1 MEAGKCVAK
10 APLGSVII
18 GVLILG
24 LFIAQ
29 ASVEARSCCD
39 SKAGRNCYQACVSR
53 TGATKLCA
61 RSCDCRFTKDNR
73 CPPSHPWAEI
83 SNSQDSVD
91 IGVEFEQ
98 QSNAVVENKINEYCK
113 LGCAFSVCKNINTAH
128 DSVVSKL
135 DEVVERCKD
144 ACFELCNKNSII
156 AAVTAA

>member
-39 SKAGRNCYQACVSR
+39 SKAGRNCYQACVTR

-61 RSCDCRFTKDNR
+61 RSCGCRFTRENR
-73 CPPSHPWAEI
+73 CPSSHPWANI
-83 SNSQDSVD
+83 SNSEDSGKKK
-91 IGVEFEQ
+91 IYSEL
-98 QSNAVVENKINEYCK
+98 SWTKKKINEYCK
-113 LGCAFSVCKNINTAH
+113 LGCAFSVCKNINTPH
-128 DSVVSKL
+128 DS
-135 DEVVERCKD
+135 DEAAVERCND
-144 ACFELCNKNSII
+144 ACFQLCNKNYNI
-156 AAVTAA
+156 AVVTAA